1 MTSKERASFVAALT
15 KIQATI
21 DDLLDRI
28 VVADAPAKPKKKA
41 TSKR

>member
-21 DDLLDRI
+21 DELLDRI
-28 VVADAPAKPKKKA
+28 VVADPAPAKPKKKDRK
-41 TSKR
+41 S